1 MDFGYHIHRCWC
13 RLCRIGHSRGFGIQ
27 SPFAYQMVTD
37 VLCQTN
43 PYYLYDDLKSLFPQL
58 RGLRLRI
65 CKMLLRL
72 SNAQQSAETYFDD
85 GLPKEYMAYVKAGNR
100 KGQFFP
106 TPDDNCRFF
115 LFTTENKETVM
126 RVLDSAHDGT
136 IVFLDRI
143 YGNEDAVELWE
154 QVKKHPRVSATF
166 DLFDC
171 GIAVLNRSVQKMNY
185 TMNL

>member
-58 RGLRLRI
+58 GGLRLRI

-100 KGQFFP
+100 KGSSFLLPMIIVVSSFLRQGTKKLLCVFL
-106 TPDDNCRFF
+106 TQHIMERLFF
-115 LFTTENKETVM
+115 LTESMAMKMPLN
-126 RVLDSAHDGT
+126 
-136 IVFLDRI
+136 
-143 YGNEDAVELWE
+143 YGN
-154 QVKKHPRVSATF
+154 K
-166 DLFDC
+166 
-171 GIAVLNRSVQKMNY
+171 
-185 TMNL
+185 

>member
-1 MDFGYHIHRCWC
+1 
-13 RLCRIGHSRGFGIQ
+13 
-27 SPFAYQMVTD
+27 
-37 VLCQTN
+37 
-43 PYYLYDDLKSLFPQL
+43 
-58 RGLRLRI
+58 
-65 CKMLLRL
+65 L

-100 KGQFFP
+100 KGQFLP

-115 LFTTENKETVM
+115 LFTTGNKETVV
-126 RVLDSAHDGT
+126 RVLDSAHYGT

-143 YGNEDAVELWE
+143 YCNEDAVELWE

>member
-1 MDFGYHIHRCWC
+1 
-13 RLCRIGHSRGFGIQ
+13 
-27 SPFAYQMVTD
+27 MVTD

-100 KGQFFP
+100 KGQFLP
-106 TPDDNCRFF
+106 APDESCRFF

-143 YGNEDAVELWE
+143 YGSEDAVELWE
-154 QVKKHPRVSATF
+154 QVKKHPRISATF